1 MLLFLL
7 ATLSAQPLEPML
19 IDRVIAVISDQ
30 IITHS
35 DVLLETELAWRLPSP
50 VRALRQMQTS
60 DPRQA
65 YIEQTIVYRLTDQVS
80 IYQPSAETIQQR
92 LTELQAT
99 FASPEDY
106 EAFQMRHGLSD
117 DALLNTLRMRIAV
130 ELYVHRNIDL
140 SSLSARENE
149 AAYFQRYRDW
159 MDVQLMTSDVRIVEP
174 Q

>member
-1 MLLFLL
+1 
-7 ATLSAQPLEPML
+7 
-19 IDRVIAVISDQ
+19 
-30 IITHS
+30 
-35 DVLLETELAWRLPSP
+35 
-50 VRALRQMQTS
+50 
-60 DPRQA
+60 
-65 YIEQTIVYRLTDQVS
+65 
-80 IYQPSAETIQQR
+80 
-92 LTELQAT
+92 
-99 FASPEDY
+99 
-106 EAFQMRHGLSD
+106 MRHGLSD